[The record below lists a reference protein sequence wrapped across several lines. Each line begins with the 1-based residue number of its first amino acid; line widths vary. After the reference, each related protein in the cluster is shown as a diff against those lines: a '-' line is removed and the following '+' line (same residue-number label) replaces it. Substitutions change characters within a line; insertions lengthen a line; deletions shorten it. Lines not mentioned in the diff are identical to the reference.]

1 MRSEIVMGEKEGEIR
16 VVMSYGKKVSG
27 CCGGTSSH
35 WC

>member
-16 VVMSYGKKVSG
+16 VVMSYG